1 MKRLLLLLLVAAILA
16 LTLSLTGCA
25 PEPSAGASL
34 HSATFDKYEA
44 DTEEITDD
52 EGDVTYKL
60 RRTGNAF
67 VTLED
72 GTRVRAD
79 CPIQDVAQGRPVT
92 VQQNPD
98 GSWVVLKV
106 LPEGS

>member
-1 MKRLLLLLLVAAILA
+1 MRRLLPLLVVAAIIA
-16 LTLSLTGCA
+16 LTLSLAGCSPA
-25 PEPSAGASL
+25 SSTGAST

-44 DTEEITDD
+44 DTEEITND

-60 RRTGNAF
+60 HRTGNAF

-79 CPIQDVAQGRPVT
+79 CPIQDVAQGRSVT
-92 VQQNPD
+92 VQQNPN
-98 GSWVVLKV
+98 GSWAVMKV
-106 LPEGS
+106 LPENK